1 MHFADPTGMVHGTVV
16 GVKDP
21 GFVKGRLAFDALI
34 HGIDAEI
41 AAG

>member
-1 MHFADPTGMVHGTVV
+1 MHFADPTGVVHSTFV

-21 GFVKGRLAFDALI
+21 GVVRGRLAFDALI

-41 AAG
+41 AVG